1 MAKDTSLQENFSEL
15 QEAINSYVNARVN
28 YWKITLIEKVARA
41 GTYLFTSVLVL
52 AAATFLY
59 LLLSLAFSFWFAE
72 HQGSL
77 VNGILISAGVYAL
90 IVFILVLFRKKIFA
104 NSIVKNLAEIIY
116 EDEEKR
122 A

>member
-1 MAKDTSLQENFSEL
+1 MAKETSLQENFSEL
-15 QEAINSYVNARVN
+15 QEAISSYVDARFN

-41 GTYLFTSVLVL
+41 GTYLFTTILVL
-52 AAATFLY
+52 AAATFVY

-72 HQGSL
+72 NHGSL

-90 IVFILVLFRKKIFA
+90 IVSVVVLFRRKIFA
-104 NSIVKNLAEIIY
+104 NSIVKNIAEIIY
-116 EDEEKR
+116 EDEEKK